1 VGGRLRRVTKLRLA
15 FVLLG
20 VAAAVAGCGS
30 ADGKESGLAIRVE
43 EDPFRLTLLRDG
55 EPVAAQAADGRLR
68 YKLRS
73 GVQHRLTKVTSSDD
87 GDVFEVATDEPG
99 RTATVAVVP
108 TGVGYRVSLR
118 LHPETDVEQ
127 VYDAFEAR
135 ADEHFL
141 GGGERPDAVDMRG
154 LVVPI
159 KVSPKCAYAPV
170 PFFASSA
177 GWGLRL
183 ATYRISAL
191 AFPGSKGGSGCDDG
205 AGGERCTFP
214 RLERRLEVCV
224 EGARLDEHL
233 YAGPFEEVLKAY
245 EAQVGWPRV
254 PPLSEFELIKWRDV
268 VSGPED
274 VLEDV
279 HRFQAAGIP
288 LGWVLLD
295 NPWESC
301 VGDLRFDR
309 NRIPDPAGLVRKVHD
324 LGVRFMLWVS
334 PKVICGRG
342 YQPSDL
348 VGSREN
354 RAVDLRRPDVVR
366 EFQTR
371 LRKVFAIGVDGVKG
385 DRADDVDLE
394 PVSPTLHNEY
404 PLLFARAVLDVLP
417 PTAGGIF
424 RAGTTGSQSV
434 LPGLWAGDQRAAW
447 AELQAVIHAAQNA
460 AMSGFPVWGSD
471 IGGYSSN
478 ALTPELFARWAQLGA
493 VSPVFEVGGIGP
505 NATPWVLGPAAMR
518 ALREAASL
526 HYELVPYFSDL
537 LRRREPVLRP
547 LAYGYPDDPEA
558 WRAHFELLVGPDLL
572 AAPVVGRGTTPSVYL
587 PEGRWFDLFT
597 GERVEGGR
605 TFTRTTPLDEFPL
618 YARDGTVIPFNLRTQ
633 GSWWGLNELTHPG
646 RAGFLATDGARLD
659 LHGQPRDV
667 QIFVP
672 AHLPPAG
679 VTISGRQVTW
689 LWHSGPFSG
698 VVVRVRGPDVVGEI
712 ALQRP

>member
-1 VGGRLRRVTKLRLA
+1 
-15 FVLLG
+15 
-20 VAAAVAGCGS
+20 
-30 ADGKESGLAIRVE
+30 
-43 EDPFRLTLLRDG
+43 
-55 EPVAAQAADGRLR
+55 
-68 YKLRS
+68 
-73 GVQHRLTKVTSSDD
+73 
-87 GDVFEVATDEPG
+87 
-99 RTATVAVVP
+99 
-108 TGVGYRVSLR
+108 
-118 LHPETDVEQ
+118 
-127 VYDAFEAR
+127 
-135 ADEHFL
+135 
-141 GGGERPDAVDMRG
+141 
-154 LVVPI
+154 
-159 KVSPKCAYAPV
+159 
-170 PFFASSA
+170 
-177 GWGLRL
+177 
-183 ATYRISAL
+183 
-191 AFPGSKGGSGCDDG
+191 
-205 AGGERCTFP
+205 
-214 RLERRLEVCV
+214 LEVCV

-434 LPGLWAGDQRAAW
+434 LPGLWAGDQRLSRLGLGHRRLLV
-447 AELQAVIHAAQNA
+447 ERPHP
-460 AMSGFPVWGSD
+460 G
-471 IGGYSSN
+471 
-478 ALTPELFARWAQLGA
+478 ALRP
-493 VSPVFEVGGIGP
+493 
-505 NATPWVLGPAAMR
+505 LGPARSRLAGVRGRRDR
-518 ALREAASL
+518 AERDPLGARSGRDAGVARSSQSPLRARP
-526 HYELVPYFSDL
+526 VL
-537 LRRREPVLRP
+537 LRP
-547 LAYGYPDDPEA
+547 AT
-558 WRAHFELLVGPDLL
+558 
-572 AAPVVGRGTTPSVYL
+572 AP
-587 PEGRWFDLFT
+587 
-597 GERVEGGR
+597 
-605 TFTRTTPLDEFPL
+605 
-618 YARDGTVIPFNLRTQ
+618 
-633 GSWWGLNELTHPG
+633 
-646 RAGFLATDGARLD
+646 
-659 LHGQPRDV
+659 
-667 QIFVP
+667 
-672 AHLPPAG
+672 
-679 VTISGRQVTW
+679 
-689 LWHSGPFSG
+689 
-698 VVVRVRGPDVVGEI
+698 
-712 ALQRP
+712 